1 MTLIKNAIVLKAL
14 LPDVALLRQQLE
26 AAENGEIAETEF
38 RRDAFVP
45 AAAGEMVAE
54 FPSGFALCLRRQEKI
69 VPSGTISEAA
79 LLRATEIEQ
88 ERGEPLTQEEHEALY
103 ADVAVEI
110 YKKAFVRTRYV
121 QAFYHIESEFLFINT
136 TSTGDVDRFMGTLVK
151 VAGKVQTVTIHISN
165 VKNGVTTRLQRLIEA
180 GSASEDLPFG
190 RLEADDMARLRRKMA
205 PGEPVEVVTYKGT
218 WLASNDELLHQ
229 LSDGFEVEEIGLT
242 FPPAAMSFRLTHQ
255 FRFKGIDFAPQER
268 DLYDESNESDGAH
281 DWRMN
286 AMREVE
292 GMVAVVR
299 ELCELMDYE
308 QPVLEAV
315 SDDAEEQE
323 PKA

>member
-79 LLRATEIEQ
+79 LHRATEIEQ

-151 VAGKVQTVTIHISN
+151 VAGKVQTVTIHISG
-165 VKNGVTTRLQRLIEA
+165 VKNGATTRLQRLIAA
-180 GSASEDLPFG
+180 GSASEELPFG
-190 RLEADDMARLRRKMA
+190 RLEADDMARLRRKLA

-229 LSDGFEVEEIGLT
+229 LSDGFKVEEIGLT

-255 FRFKGIDFAPQER
+255 FRFKGIDFAPLELE
-268 DLYDESNESDGAH
+268 DYDGDDGAH

-292 GMVAVVR
+292 GMVGVVR

-308 QPVLEAV
+308 QPVLEAIA
-315 SDDAEEQE
+315 DDDDEEQE

>member
-26 AAENGEIAETEF
+26 AAENGEISETEF
-38 RRDAFVP
+38 RRDAFVE

-69 VPSGTISEAA
+69 VPSGTISEAVFN
-79 LLRATEIEQ
+79 RATEIEQ
-88 ERGEPLTQEEHEALY
+88 ERGEPLTPEEHDALY

-110 YKKAFVRTRYV
+110 YKKAFVKTRYV
-121 QAFYHIESEFLFINT
+121 QAFYHVESEFLFINT

-151 VAGKVQTVTIHISN
+151 VAGKVQTVTIHISG
-165 VKNGVTTRLQRLIEA
+165 VKNGVTARLQRLISA

-190 RLEADDMARLRRKMA
+190 RLEADDMARLRRKLA

-255 FRFKGIDFAPQER
+255 FRFKGIGFAAVELE
-268 DLYDESNESDGAH
+268 DYDGDDGAH

-292 GMVAVVR
+292 GMVAVVQ

-315 SDDAEEQE
+315 ADDEDEQE
-323 PKA
+323 PSA

>member
-1 MTLIKNAIVLKAL
+1 MNLIKNAIVLKAL

-26 AAENGEIAETEF
+26 AAESGEIAETEF
-38 RRDAFVP
+38 RRDAFIE

-54 FPSGFALCLRRQEKI
+54 FPSGLALCLRRQEKI
-69 VPSGTISEAA
+69 VPSGTISEAVFN
-79 LLRATEIEQ
+79 RATEIEQ
-88 ERGEPLTQEEHEALY
+88 ERGEPLTPEEHDALY

-110 YKKAFVRTRYV
+110 YKKAFVKTRYV
-121 QAFYHIESEFLFINT
+121 QAFYHVESEFLFINT

-151 VAGKVQTVTIHISN
+151 VAGKVQTVTIHISG
-165 VKNGVTTRLQRLIEA
+165 VKNGVTSRLQRLIAA

-190 RLEADDMARLRRKMA
+190 RLEADDMARLRRKLA

-255 FRFKGIDFAPQER
+255 FRFKGICFAGVELE
-268 DLYDESNESDGAH
+268 DYDGDDGAH

-292 GMVAVVR
+292 GMVGVVR

-315 SDDAEEQE
+315 ADDDAEQE

>member
-26 AAENGEIAETEF
+26 AAENGEIADTEF
-38 RRDAFVP
+38 RRDAFVE
-45 AAAGEMVAE
+45 AATGELVAE

-69 VPSGTISEAA
+69 VPSGTISDAVFN
-79 LLRATEIEQ
+79 RATEIEQ
-88 ERGEPLTQEEHEALY
+88 ERGEPLSQEEHDALY

-110 YKKAFVRTRYV
+110 YKKAFVKTRYV

-151 VAGKVQTVTIHISN
+151 VAGKVQTVTIHISG
-165 VKNGVTTRLQRLIEA
+165 VKNGVTSRLQRLITA

-190 RLEADDMARLRRKMA
+190 RLEADDMARLRRKLA

-229 LSDGFEVEEIGLT
+229 LNDGFEVEEIGLT

-255 FRFKGIDFAPQER
+255 FRFKGIDFAPVEIE
-268 DLYDESNESDGAH
+268 DYDGDDGAH

-292 GMVAVVR
+292 GMVGVVR

-308 QPVLEAV
+308 QPVLEAIAD
-315 SDDAEEQE
+315 DDAEQE
-323 PKA
+323 PEA

>member
-54 FPSGFALCLRRQEKI
+54 FPSGFALCLRCQEKI
-69 VPSGTISEAA
+69 VPSGTINEAVFN
-79 LLRATEIEQ
+79 RATEIEQ
-88 ERGEPLTQEEHEALY
+88 ERGEPLTHEEHEALY

-110 YKKAFVRTRYV
+110 YKKAFVKTRYV

-136 TSTGDVDRFMGTLVK
+136 ASTGDVDRFMGALVK
-151 VAGKVQTVTIHISN
+151 VAGKVQTVTIHISG
-165 VKNGVTTRLQRLIEA
+165 VKNGVTTRLKRLIAA

-190 RLEADDMARLRRKMA
+190 RLETDDMARLRRKLA
-205 PGEPVEVVTYKGT
+205 LGEPVEVVTYKGT
-218 WLASNDELLHQ
+218 WLASNEELLHQ
-229 LSDGFEVEEIGLT
+229 LKEGFEVEEIGLT

-255 FRFKGIDFAPQER
+255 FRFKGIGFASVELE
-268 DLYDESNESDGAH
+268 DYDGDDGAH

-292 GMVAVVR
+292 GMVGVVR

-315 SDDAEEQE
+315 ADDDAEQE

>member
-54 FPSGFALCLRRQEKI
+54 LPSGLALCLRRQEKI
-69 VPSGTISEAA
+69 VPSGTISEAVFN
-79 LLRATEIEQ
+79 RATEIEQ
-88 ERGEPLTQEEHEALY
+88 ERGEPLTPEEHDALY

-110 YKKAFVRTRYV
+110 YKKAFVKTRYV
-121 QAFYHIESEFLFINT
+121 QAFYHVESEFLFINT
-136 TSTGDVDRFMGTLVK
+136 TSTGDVDRFMGALVK
-151 VAGKVQTVTIHISN
+151 VAGKVQTVTIHISG
-165 VKNGVTTRLQRLIEA
+165 VKNGVTTRLKRLIAA

-190 RLEADDMARLRRKMA
+190 RLEADDMARLRRKLA

-242 FPPAAMSFRLTHQ
+242 FPPAAVSFRLTHQ
-255 FRFKGIDFAPQER
+255 FRFKGIDFAPLELE
-268 DLYDESNESDGAH
+268 DCDGDDGAH

-292 GMVAVVR
+292 GMVGVVR
-299 ELCELMDYE
+299 ELCELMGYE

-315 SDDAEEQE
+315 ADDDAEQE

>member
-26 AAENGEIAETEF
+26 AAENGEIADTEF
-38 RRDAFVP
+38 RRDAFVE
-45 AAAGEMVAE
+45 AATGELVAE

-69 VPSGTISEAA
+69 VPSGTISDAVFN
-79 LLRATEIEQ
+79 RATEIEQ
-88 ERGEPLTQEEHEALY
+88 ERGEPLSQEEHDALY

-110 YKKAFVRTRYV
+110 YKKAFVKTRYV

-151 VAGKVQTVTIHISN
+151 VAGKVQTVTIHICG
-165 VKNGVTTRLQRLIEA
+165 VKNGVTSRLQRLITA

-190 RLEADDMARLRRKMA
+190 RLEADDMARLRRKLA

-229 LSDGFEVEEIGLT
+229 LNDGFEVEEIGLT

-255 FRFKGIDFAPQER
+255 FRFKGIDFAPVEIE
-268 DLYDESNESDGAH
+268 DYDGDDGAH

-292 GMVAVVR
+292 GMVGVVR

-308 QPVLEAV
+308 QPVLEAIAD
-315 SDDAEEQE
+315 DDAEQE
-323 PKA
+323 PEA

>member
-38 RRDAFVP
+38 RRDAFVE
-45 AAAGEMVAE
+45 AAADEMVAE

-79 LLRATEIEQ
+79 FNRATEIEQ
-88 ERGEPLTQEEHEALY
+88 ERGEPLAQEEHEALY

-110 YKKAFVRTRYV
+110 YKKAFVKTRYV

-151 VAGKVQTVTIHISN
+151 VAGKVQTVTIHISG
-165 VKNGVTTRLQRLIEA
+165 VKNGVTTRLQRLIAA

-190 RLEADDMARLRRKMA
+190 RLEADDMARLRRKLA

-242 FPPAAMSFRLTHQ
+242 FPPAAVSFRLTHQ
-255 FRFKGIDFAPQER
+255 FRFKGVDFAPVELE
-268 DLYDESNESDGAH
+268 DYDGDDGAH

-315 SDDAEEQE
+315 VDDEAEEQE
-323 PKA
+323 PTE

>member
-38 RRDAFVP
+38 RRDAFVE

-69 VPSGTISEAA
+69 VPSGTISEAVFN
-79 LLRATEIEQ
+79 RATEIEQ
-88 ERGEPLTQEEHEALY
+88 ERGEPLTPEEHDALY

-110 YKKAFVRTRYV
+110 YKKAFVKTRYV
-121 QAFYHIESEFLFINT
+121 QAFYHVESEFLFINT

-151 VAGKVQTVTIHISN
+151 VAGKVQTVTIHISG
-165 VKNGVTTRLQRLIEA
+165 VKNGVTSRLQRLIAA

-190 RLEADDMARLRRKMA
+190 RLEADDMARLRRKLA

-255 FRFKGIDFAPQER
+255 FRFKGICFAGVELE
-268 DLYDESNESDGAH
+268 DYDGDDGAH

-292 GMVAVVR
+292 GMVGVVR

-315 SDDAEEQE
+315 ADDEAEEQE
-323 PKA
+323 PTE